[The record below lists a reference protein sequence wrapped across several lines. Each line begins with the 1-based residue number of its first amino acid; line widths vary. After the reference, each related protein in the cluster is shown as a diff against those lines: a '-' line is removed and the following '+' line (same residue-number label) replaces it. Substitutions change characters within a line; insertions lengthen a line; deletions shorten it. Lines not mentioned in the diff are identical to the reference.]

1 MDKIQ
6 ARAVSE
12 LDLVIYEVTA
22 ELTLQDMLD
31 LHHQMALG
39 KRSKNLIWDIS
50 RGGMNNFSY
59 DDFHRVLED
68 TRASLSYR
76 AGGYS
81 VLVSHREI
89 DQLVLKMYKGF
100 AETDPNWPIT
110 YHISPDQ
117 EDGLCWLRHRLES
130 DSPTARGRQP

>member
-6 ARAVSE
+6 ARAVRE
-12 LDLVIYEVTA
+12 LDLIIYEVMA

-31 LHHQMALG
+31 LHQQMRLG
-39 KRSKNLIWDIS
+39 KKSKNLIWDIS

-59 DDFHRVLED
+59 DDFHRVLDD
-68 TRASLSYR
+68 TRTSLSYR

-100 AETDPNWPIT
+100 AETNPDWPIT
-110 YHISPDQ
+110 YHISPNQ
-117 EDGLCWLRHRLES
+117 EVALNWLRERLTS
-130 DSPTARGRQP
+130 DLPHS